1 MAVAGT
7 AIGQRF
13 WRRSESSDNG
23 LAFAGG
29 GMSRLKIIGE
39 ACVKFPIIRDGSG
52 ADIQRDMRVSL
63 YADTLSKTSG
73 TERDPIL

>member
-23 LAFAGG
+23 LAFAGV

-39 ACVKFPIIRDGSG
+39 ACVKFPIIHDGAG
-52 ADIQRDMRVSL
+52 GDNKRDMRVSL

>member
-1 MAVAGT
+1 
-7 AIGQRF
+7 
-13 WRRSESSDNG
+13 
-23 LAFAGG
+23 
-29 GMSRLKIIGE
+29 MSRPKIVGE
-39 ACVKFPIIRDGSG
+39 ACMQCPIIRDGSG